1 LKKTALILLLAA
13 FLIPGYLHAGATA
26 PYLLGHVTTCT
37 GLINMY
43 PADSVNWFFRG
54 QHAVVQYY
62 AYMLFPKSTGDV
74 KSPRDRAYLFTNT
87 YKAYSGG
94 AVMASEDT
102 NVFENV
108 WISPSG
114 KVVCRKV
121 ATWQKSSTDKKLTI
135 DGREYMPY
143 IFSNYIGIR
152 EENKENGQE
161 RLPDEKGLY
170 HINLYLNGRLVSLT
184 FFEMKD

>member
-1 LKKTALILLLAA
+1 MKKEIFILILI
-13 FLIPGYLHAGATA
+13 FFIPLTLKAGATA
-26 PYLLGHVTTCT
+26 PYLFGHATTCT

-43 PADSVNWFFRG
+43 PADSVNWFFRT
-54 QHAVVQYY
+54 QHSVVQYY
-62 AYMLFPKSTGDV
+62 VYMLFPQNSGEV
-74 KSPRDRAYLFTNT
+74 KSPRDRNYLFLNT
-87 YKAYSGG
+87 YKLYSGAG
-94 AVMASEDT
+94 ISGSEDS

-114 KVVCRKV
+114 KVICRKV
-121 ATWQKSSTDKKLTI
+121 VSWQKSGSDKKI
-135 DGREYMPY
+135 SVDGKSYIPY

-161 RLPDEKGLY
+161 KLPDEKGLY
-170 HINLYLNGRLVSLT
+170 HINLYLNGRLVSIT